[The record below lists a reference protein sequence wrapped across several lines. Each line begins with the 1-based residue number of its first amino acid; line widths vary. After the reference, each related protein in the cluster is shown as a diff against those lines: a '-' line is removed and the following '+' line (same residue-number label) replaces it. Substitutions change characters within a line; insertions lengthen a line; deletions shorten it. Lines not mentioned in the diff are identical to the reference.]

1 MTLEAWYTVFVVGAV
16 IGALVT
22 NRIGADVAM
31 LGGLT
36 LLLLGDAVLPGGII
50 DVPEAVQGFAHPA
63 VLMIGSLFVVAA
75 GLQETGG
82 MEAIAQ
88 FLLGRP
94 KTILRAQVRLMV
106 PVALMSALMNNTP
119 IVAMYLPIVND
130 WSKRL
135 GFSPSKLYMPL
146 SFAAILGGKLTYIGT
161 ASNIIVL
168 GMYAMLLQDAANTE
182 WLAPFDL
189 APMTGARQ
197 FWSVALLGV
206 PTTIAGIAFVVLA
219 SRWLLPARKPVPAAQ
234 IDARQYQVDME
245 VRPDSPIIGKTI
257 EQAGLR
263 HLPGLFLSEI
273 ERDGHVLAA
282 VAPDERLQAG
292 DRLGFVGILD
302 SVVDLRKIRGLVPA
316 TDQIEKI
323 TGDRRTRTLVE
334 AVVAHTSPLVGVSVR
349 ASQFRTKFNAA
360 IIAVHRD
367 GQQIKRKIGDIVL
380 QPGDTLLLDTHGRF
394 LEAYRHSRSFHLVSR
409 VEGSRPIRHERAGI
423 ALAVLAIMVGLFV
436 FTSLDKVIVALM
448 CGGLM
453 VFTRCVTGTEA
464 RRAVNLQVLI
474 VIAAALGMGSA
485 LENTGAAT
493 AIADGM
499 IELLSGTNARIMLL
513 AIFTIAVI
521 FAQIITIYGSAVLM
535 FPIAMEAARNLEV
548 SPEPFVFTLI
558 VAAGSTFVTPIGYQ
572 TNLMVY
578 GPGGYRFLDF
588 FRLGFPLTIVIA
600 GVVTLLAPVIFP
612 FHAAT

>member
-1 MTLEAWYTVFVVGAV
+1 
-16 IGALVT
+16 
-22 NRIGADVAM
+22 
-31 LGGLT
+31 
-36 LLLLGDAVLPGGII
+36 
-50 DVPEAVQGFAHPA
+50 
-63 VLMIGSLFVVAA
+63 
-75 GLQETGG
+75 
-82 MEAIAQ
+82 
-88 FLLGRP
+88 
-94 KTILRAQVRLMV
+94 
-106 PVALMSALMNNTP
+106 
-119 IVAMYLPIVND
+119 
-130 WSKRL
+130 
-135 GFSPSKLYMPL
+135 
-146 SFAAILGGKLTYIGT
+146 
-161 ASNIIVL
+161 
-168 GMYAMLLQDAANTE
+168 
-182 WLAPFDL
+182 
-189 APMTGARQ
+189 
-197 FWSVALLGV
+197 
-206 PTTIAGIAFVVLA
+206 
-219 SRWLLPARKPVPAAQ
+219 
-234 IDARQYQVDME
+234 
-245 VRPDSPIIGKTI
+245 
-257 EQAGLR
+257 
-263 HLPGLFLSEI
+263 
-273 ERDGHVLAA
+273 
-282 VAPDERLQAG
+282 
-292 DRLGFVGILD
+292 
-302 SVVDLRKIRGLVPA
+302 
-316 TDQIEKI
+316 
-323 TGDRRTRTLVE
+323 
-334 AVVAHTSPLVGVSVR
+334 
-349 ASQFRTKFNAA
+349 
-360 IIAVHRD
+360 
-367 GQQIKRKIGDIVL
+367 
-380 QPGDTLLLDTHGRF
+380 
-394 LEAYRHSRSFHLVSR
+394 
-409 VEGSRPIRHERAGI
+409 
-423 ALAVLAIMVGLFV
+423 MVGLFV